1 MTISVRPLKAEDKSR
16 WLELWNGY
24 LTFYET
30 SLSDEQTELTWN
42 RLMDSSYGVF
52 GLMAEKDGAMVGITH
67 FMFRPSTW
75 APKDYCYL
83 EDLFVDPTVR
93 GSGAGRALIS
103 RVIEL
108 AKEHGAGRVY
118 WTTKE
123 NNAQARILYDS
134 FIKVSEFVQYRFPL
148 NP

>member
-30 SLSDEQTELTWN
+30 SLSSEQTELTWN
-42 RLMDSSYGVF
+42 RLMDSNYGVF

-93 GSGAGRALIS
+93 GGGAGRALIS
-103 RVIEL
+103 RVIEV

-123 NNAQARILYDS
+123 SNAQARILYDS

>member
-30 SLSDEQTELTWN
+30 SLSDEQTELTWK
-42 RLMDSSYGVF
+42 RLMDTNYGVF
-52 GLMAEKDGAMVGITH
+52 GLIAEKDGAMVGITH

-93 GSGAGRALIS
+93 GSGAGRALIN

>member
-83 EDLFVDPTVR
+83 EDLFVDPMVR

>member
-1 MTISVRPLKAEDKSR
+1 MTISIRPLKVEDKNR
-16 WLELWNGY
+16 WLELWHEY

-30 SLSDEQTELTWN
+30 SLSDSQTDLTWN
-42 RLMDSSYGVF
+42 RLMDPNYGIH
-52 GLMAEKDGAMVGITH
+52 GLVAEKDSATVGITH

-93 GSGAGRALIS
+93 GSGAGRALIN

-123 NNAQARILYDS
+123 SNAQARILYDS

>member
-30 SLSDEQTELTWN
+30 SLSAEQTELTWN
-42 RLMDSSYGVF
+42 RLMDSNYGVF

-93 GSGAGRALIS
+93 GGGAGRALIS

-123 NNAQARILYDS
+123 SNAQARILYDS

>member
-30 SLSDEQTELTWN
+30 SLSSEQTELTWN
-42 RLMDSSYGVF
+42 RLMDSDYGVF

-83 EDLFVDPTVR
+83 EDLFVDPTIR
-93 GSGAGRALIS
+93 GGGAGRALIS

-123 NNAQARILYDS
+123 SNAQARILYDS

>member
-30 SLSDEQTELTWN
+30 SLSNEQTELTWK
-42 RLMDSSYGVF
+42 RLMDSNYGVF

-93 GSGAGRALIS
+93 GSGAGRALIN

-123 NNAQARILYDS
+123 SNAQARILYDS
-134 FIKVSEFVQYRFPL
+134 FTKVSEFVQYRFPL

>member
-30 SLSDEQTELTWN
+30 SLSDEQTELTWK
-42 RLMDSSYGVF
+42 RLMDSNYGVF

-93 GSGAGRALIS
+93 GSGAGRALIN

-123 NNAQARILYDS
+123 SNAQARILYDS

>member
-30 SLSDEQTELTWN
+30 SLSNEQTELTWK
-42 RLMDSSYGVF
+42 RLMDSNYGVF

-123 NNAQARILYDS
+123 SNAQARILYDS
-134 FIKVSEFVQYRFPL
+134 FTKVSEFVQYRFPL

>member
-30 SLSDEQTELTWN
+30 SLSDEQTELTWK
-42 RLMDSSYGVF
+42 RLMDSNYGVF

-83 EDLFVDPTVR
+83 EDLFVDPMVR

>member
-1 MTISVRPLKAEDKSR
+1 MTITVRPLKAEDKSR

-30 SLSDEQTELTWN
+30 SLSSEQTELTWN
-42 RLMDSSYGVF
+42 RLMDSDYGVF

-93 GSGAGRALIS
+93 GGGAGRALIS

>member
-1 MTISVRPLKAEDKSR
+1 MTISVRLLKAEDKSR

-30 SLSDEQTELTWN
+30 SLSNEQTELTWK
-42 RLMDSSYGVF
+42 RLMDSNYGVF
-52 GLMAEKDGAMVGITH
+52 GLMAEKDGAIVGITH

-93 GSGAGRALIS
+93 GSGAGRALIN

>member
-30 SLSDEQTELTWN
+30 SLSNKQTELTWK
-42 RLMDSSYGVF
+42 RLMDSNYGVF
-52 GLMAEKDGAMVGITH
+52 GLIAEKDGAMVGITH

-93 GSGAGRALIS
+93 GSGAGRALIN

>member
-1 MTISVRPLKAEDKSR
+1 MTITVRPLKAEDKSR

-42 RLMDSSYGVF
+42 RLMDSDYGVF

-93 GSGAGRALIS
+93 GGGAGRALIN
-103 RVIEL
+103 RVIEV

-123 NNAQARILYDS
+123 SNAQARILYDS

>member
-30 SLSDEQTELTWN
+30 SLSNEQTELTWK
-42 RLMDSSYGVF
+42 RLMDSNYGVF
-52 GLMAEKDGAMVGITH
+52 GLIAEKDGAIVGITH

-75 APKDYCYL
+75 ASKDYCYL

-93 GSGAGRALIS
+93 GSGAGRALIN

-148 NP
+148 NH

>member
-30 SLSDEQTELTWN
+30 SLSNEQTELTWK
-42 RLMDSSYGVF
+42 RLMDSNYGVF
-52 GLMAEKDGAMVGITH
+52 GLIAEKDGAMVGITH

-93 GSGAGRALIS
+93 GSGAGRALIN

>member
-1 MTISVRPLKAEDKSR
+1 MTISIRPLKVEDKNR
-16 WLELWNGY
+16 WLELWHGY

-30 SLSDEQTELTWN
+30 TLSDSQTELTWN
-42 RLMDSSYGVF
+42 RLMDPNYGIH
-52 GLMAEKDGAMVGITH
+52 GLVAEKDGAVVGITH

-83 EDLFVDPTVR
+83 EDLFVDPAVR

-123 NNAQARILYDS
+123 SNTQARILYDS

>member
-16 WLELWNGY
+16 WLELWKGY

-30 SLSDEQTELTWN
+30 SLSNEQTELTWK
-42 RLMDSSYGVF
+42 RLMDSNYGVF
-52 GLMAEKDGAMVGITH
+52 GLIAEKDGAMVGITH

-93 GSGAGRALIS
+93 GSGAGRALIN

>member
-30 SLSDEQTELTWN
+30 SLSDEQTELTWK
-42 RLMDSSYGVF
+42 RLMDTNYGVF

-93 GSGAGRALIS
+93 GSGAGRALIN

-123 NNAQARILYDS
+123 SNAQARILYDS

>member
-1 MTISVRPLKAEDKSR
+1 MTITVRPLKAEDKSR
-16 WLELWNGY
+16 WLELWHGY

-30 SLSDEQTELTWN
+30 SLSSEQTELTWN
-42 RLMDSSYGVF
+42 RLMDSDYGVF

-83 EDLFVDPTVR
+83 EDLFVDPTIR
-93 GSGAGRALIS
+93 GGGAGRALIS

-108 AKEHGAGRVY
+108 AKSFSLRPKLVAKTKVTSQTSEHFKNIA
-118 WTTKE
+118 
-123 NNAQARILYDS
+123 LY
-134 FIKVSEFVQYRFPL
+134 E
-148 NP
+148 

>member
-16 WLELWNGY
+16 WLELWQGY

-30 SLSDEQTELTWN
+30 SLSSEQTELTWN
-42 RLMDSSYGVF
+42 RLMDSNYGVF

-83 EDLFVDPTVR
+83 EDLFVDPMVR

>member
-1 MTISVRPLKAEDKSR
+1 MTITVRPLKTEDKSR
-16 WLELWNGY
+16 WLELWQGY

-30 SLSDEQTELTWN
+30 SLSSEQTELTWN
-42 RLMDSSYGVF
+42 RLMASNYGVF
-52 GLMAEKDGAMVGITH
+52 GLVAEKDGAMVGITH

-93 GSGAGRALIS
+93 GSGAVRALIS
-103 RVIEL
+103 KVIEV

-123 NNAQARILYDS
+123 SNAQARILYDS
-134 FIKVSEFVQYRFPL
+134 FTKVSEFVQYRFPL
-148 NP
+148 HP

>member
-30 SLSDEQTELTWN
+30 SLSDEQTELTWK
-42 RLMDSSYGVF
+42 RLMDSNYGVF

>member
-16 WLELWNGY
+16 WLELWQGY

-30 SLSDEQTELTWN
+30 SLSSEQTELTWN
-42 RLMDSSYGVF
+42 RLMDSNYGVF

-83 EDLFVDPTVR
+83 EDLFVDPTIR
-93 GSGAGRALIS
+93 GGGAGRALIS

-123 NNAQARILYDS
+123 SNAQARILYDS

>member
-16 WLELWNGY
+16 WLELWKGY

-30 SLSDEQTELTWN
+30 SLSNEQTELTWK

-52 GLMAEKDGAMVGITH
+52 GLISEKDGAMVGITH

-93 GSGAGRALIS
+93 GSGAGRALIN

>member
-1 MTISVRPLKAEDKSR
+1 MTITVRPLKAEDKSR
-16 WLELWNGY
+16 WLELWQGY

-30 SLSDEQTELTWN
+30 SLSSEQTELTWN
-42 RLMDSSYGVF
+42 RLMDSDYGVF

-93 GSGAGRALIS
+93 GGGAGRALIN
-103 RVIEL
+103 RVIEV

-123 NNAQARILYDS
+123 SNAQARILYDS

>member
-1 MTISVRPLKAEDKSR
+1 MTITVRPLKAEDKSR

-30 SLSDEQTELTWN
+30 SLSSEQTELTWN
-42 RLMDSSYGVF
+42 RLMDSNYGVF

-93 GSGAGRALIS
+93 GGGAGRALIN
-103 RVIEL
+103 RVIEV

-123 NNAQARILYDS
+123 SNAQARILYDS

>member
-1 MTISVRPLKAEDKSR
+1 MTISIRPLKAEDRSR
-16 WLELWNGY
+16 WLELWKGY

-30 SLSDEQTELTWN
+30 SLSDEQTELTWK
-42 RLMDSSYGVF
+42 RLMDSNYGVF

-83 EDLFVDPTVR
+83 EDLFVDPMVR

>member
-1 MTISVRPLKAEDKSR
+1 MTITVRPLKAEDKSR

-42 RLMDSSYGVF
+42 RLMDSDYGVF

-93 GSGAGRALIS
+93 GGGAGRALIS

-123 NNAQARILYDS
+123 SNSQARILYDS
-134 FIKVSEFVQYRFPL
+134 FTKVSEFVQYRFPL

>member
-30 SLSDEQTELTWN
+30 SLSNEQTELTWK
-42 RLMDSSYGVF
+42 RLMDSNYGVF

-93 GSGAGRALIS
+93 GSGAGRALIN

-123 NNAQARILYDS
+123 SNAQARILYDS

>member
-30 SLSDEQTELTWN
+30 SLSNEQTELTWK
-42 RLMDSSYGVF
+42 RLMDSNYGVF
-52 GLMAEKDGAMVGITH
+52 GLIAEKDGAMVGITH

-93 GSGAGRALIS
+93 GSGAGRALIN

-134 FIKVSEFVQYRFPL
+134 FIKVSEFVQYRIPL

>member
-1 MTISVRPLKAEDKSR
+1 MTITVRPLKTEDKSR
-16 WLELWNGY
+16 WLELWQGY

-30 SLSDEQTELTWN
+30 SLSNEQTELTWK
-42 RLMDSSYGVF
+42 RLMDSNYGVF
-52 GLMAEKDGAMVGITH
+52 GLIAEKDGAMVGITH

-93 GSGAGRALIS
+93 GSGAGRALIN

>member
-1 MTISVRPLKAEDKSR
+1 MTISVRPLNSKDKSR
-16 WLELWNGY
+16 WLELWHDY

-30 SLSDEQTELTWN
+30 SLSSEQTELTWK
-42 RLMDSSYGVF
+42 RLMDSNYGVF
-52 GLMAEKDGAMVGITH
+52 GLMAEKDGAIVGITH
-67 FMFRPSTW
+67 FMYRPSTW

-93 GSGAGRALIS
+93 GSGAGRALIN

>member
-30 SLSDEQTELTWN
+30 SLSNEQTELTWK
-42 RLMDSSYGVF
+42 RLMDSNYGVF
-52 GLMAEKDGAMVGITH
+52 GLIAEKDGAIVGITH

-93 GSGAGRALIS
+93 GSGAGRALIN

-148 NP
+148 NH

>member
-16 WLELWNGY
+16 WLELWDGY

-30 SLSDEQTELTWN
+30 SLSNEQTELTWK
-42 RLMDSSYGVF
+42 RLMDSNYGVF
-52 GLMAEKDGAMVGITH
+52 GLIAEKDGAIVGITH

-93 GSGAGRALIS
+93 GSGAGRALIN

>member
-30 SLSDEQTELTWN
+30 SLSNEQTELTWK
-42 RLMDSSYGVF
+42 RLMDTNYGVF

-93 GSGAGRALIS
+93 GSGAGRALIN

-123 NNAQARILYDS
+123 SNAQARILYDS

>member
-16 WLELWNGY
+16 WLELWKGY

-30 SLSDEQTELTWN
+30 SLSDEQTELTWK
-42 RLMDSSYGVF
+42 RLMDSNYGVF

-83 EDLFVDPTVR
+83 EDLFVDPMVR

>member
-30 SLSDEQTELTWN
+30 SLSNEQTELTWK
-42 RLMDSSYGVF
+42 RLMDSNYGVF
-52 GLMAEKDGAMVGITH
+52 GLIAEKDGAMVGITH

-93 GSGAGRALIS
+93 GSGAGRALIN

-123 NNAQARILYDS
+123 NNTQARILYDS

>member
-42 RLMDSSYGVF
+42 RLMDSDYGVF

-93 GSGAGRALIS
+93 GGGAGRALIN
-103 RVIEL
+103 RVIEV

-123 NNAQARILYDS
+123 SNAQARILYDS